1 MFIIPDKLLRESSM
15 SDPSVADTP
24 PSATSIVGIG
34 TNPKRAK
41 PLEPTGQDTAD
52 TRELIIFLT
61 GLSAHVPGEE
71 GNRFAAGIKN
81 AMGKL
86 GFDTRLAGKQVKNP
100 NLKQDADQGDSDNDP
115 NETATENRPGL
126 LEEYTRT
133 CVLVNRDASHDDR
146 RRVRTIDVSEL
157 FWNRQLKAKLSTLPT
172 RNRVIEGGRL
182 LLYWLFSPRFLGSLL
197 RGKNFLGLS
206 IVGPA
211 FLLVAWYWGVV
222 AAGLTA
228 IGSEGWSWIGA
239 IAGTEN
245 LFPGLRAMAADLGK
259 WMGGWTAWL
268 ATSTLIAAFGVN
280 YAVDASY
287 AIMRYLQNEPGDD
300 GREIA
305 ERIEAEIADYIG
317 DVAQTHKYTTITVVA
332 YSFGSIPAI
341 QGLARFSQAT
351 SFQLITLGAPLGLIA
366 ARSVTT
372 RNAIDAAVKNPR
384 IERWCYLYSKSDWL
398 GTAPPIEHDGTK
410 CCVQPLV
417 FDGSWIENFQG
428 KMHDKYFYHSDVFR
442 ISLALD
448 RPVTPPPNIA
458 ASKTAT

>member
-1 MFIIPDKLLRESSM
+1 M

-41 PLEPTGQDTAD
+41 PLQPTGQDTAD

-280 YAVDASY
+280 YAVDAPGNRRPDRSRNCRLHRRCRPNTQ
-287 AIMRYLQNEPGDD
+287 IHDHHRRRLQLRFHSGHPGPGAVLPSDLVPTHHFGRPARANRRPLGHD
-300 GREIA
+300 AQRDRRGREESPHRA
-305 ERIEAEIADYIG
+305 LVLSLFEER
-317 DVAQTHKYTTITVVA
+317 
-332 YSFGSIPAI
+332 
-341 QGLARFSQAT
+341 LAGHRASNRARRNQVLRAAT
-351 SFQLITLGAPLGLIA
+351 GF
-366 ARSVTT
+366 R
-372 RNAIDAAVKNPR
+372 R
-384 IERWCYLYSKSDWL
+384 I
-398 GTAPPIEHDGTK
+398 
-410 CCVQPLV
+410 
-417 FDGSWIENFQG
+417 
-428 KMHDKYFYHSDVFR
+428 
-442 ISLALD
+442 LD
-448 RPVTPPPNIA
+448 RKFSRQDARQVLL
-458 ASKTAT
+458 S